1 MICVYIYIYVQ
12 YIIYIY
18 ISILN
23 VVCLLK
29 GKKKAE
35 RHDCFSMPS
44 RGVQNLGVE
53 RGTVGEA
60 LVKSTVY
67 GRDLYRYPLVN
78 KHKWLIYG

>member
-1 MICVYIYIYVQ
+1 MICIYIYVQ

-18 ISILN
+18 ID
-23 VVCLLK
+23 LK
-29 GKKKAE
+29 CRLSFERKKKAE

>member
-1 MICVYIYIYVQ
+1 
-12 YIIYIY
+12 
-18 ISILN
+18 
-23 VVCLLK
+23 
-29 GKKKAE
+29 
-35 RHDCFSMPS
+35 MPS